1 MSKVDYSIVTDPPE
15 ITVHPVAGPK
25 TEGVDVLLSCD
36 AVGNPVLTISWTRN
50 GSPVDSSDSSRITFS
65 PDKKQFTIRNVNR
78 TDSGEYR
85 CVASN
90 ELGNATSSAA
100 ILDVQCKNGV
110 VLLKFVRF
118 IHCQRQSFYVL
129 AVELNWI

>member
-1 MSKVDYSIVTDPPE
+1 MI
-15 ITVHPVAGPK
+15 
-25 TEGVDVLLSCD
+25 LSCD
-36 AVGNPVLTISWTRN
+36 AVGNPVLTLSWTRN

-65 PDKKQFTIRNVNR
+65 ADKKQITIRNVNR

-85 CVASN
+85 CVAN
-90 ELGNATSSAA
+90 NILGNATSNGA

-110 VLLKFVRF
+110 VLLKLVRF

-129 AVELNWI
+129 TLELN

>member
-1 MSKVDYSIVTDPPE
+1 MVISKVDYFTVTDPPR

-25 TEGVDVLLSCD
+25 AEGADVLLSCD
-36 AVGNPVLTISWTRN
+36 ADGNPAPMISWTRN
-50 GSPVDSSDSSRITFS
+50 GSPVDSSDSSRISFS
-65 PDKKQFTIRNVNR
+65 ADKKQFTIRNVIR
-78 TDSGEYR
+78 TDTGEYR

-90 ELGNATSSAA
+90 ELGNATSNAA

-118 IHCQRQSFYVL
+118 IHWQRQSFYVL
-129 AVELNWI
+129 AVELN

>member
-1 MSKVDYSIVTDPPE
+1 METYYFSPDPPE
-15 ITVHPVAGPK
+15 ITVHPVAGPE
-25 TEGVDVLLSCD
+25 TEGDDVILSCD

-65 PDKKQFTIRNVNR
+65 ADKKQITIRNVNR

-85 CVASN
+85 CVAN
-90 ELGNATSSAA
+90 NILGNATSNGA

-110 VLLKFVRF
+110 VLLKLVRF

-129 AVELNWI
+129 TLELN